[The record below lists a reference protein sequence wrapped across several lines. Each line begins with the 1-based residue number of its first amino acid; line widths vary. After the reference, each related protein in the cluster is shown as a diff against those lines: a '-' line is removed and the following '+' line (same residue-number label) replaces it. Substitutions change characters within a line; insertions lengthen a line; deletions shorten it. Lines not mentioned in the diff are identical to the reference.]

1 MDSLVTIDTRRFLG
15 QGPDTYSP
23 LTATQGYMLKT
34 RPANSFETNH
44 PAFPPFSHRECRR
57 RGRWCRRCR
66 RCRPYSPVPLRCF
79 FPLLCFTNSDVYRGK
94 SRGRT
99 GLKQRVL
106 TGTRKIYV
114 ASFRVEKKKRF
125 PLLDESTGKSVYV
138 DVCTCLPLYRLAF
151 IRISTRCEISN
162 RNCILNVSHAIE
174 INDVLSRACSRD
186 GWEKKERRKRRMGR
200 YIYIYKRGS
209 TDLKENLE

>member
-44 PAFPPFSHRECRR
+44 PVLFLSFPTENART
-57 RGRWCRRCR
+57 GRWCRCR
-66 RCRPYSPVPLRCF
+66 RSRSLLRSFFSPLF
-79 FPLLCFTNSDVYRGK
+79 CFTNSDVYRGK

-99 GLKQRVL
+99 GLNQRVF
-106 TGTRKIYV
+106 GTRKAV
-114 ASFRVEKKKRF
+114 SRAEKKRF
-125 PLLDESTGKSVYV
+125 LLLDESTGKIVYV
-138 DVCTCLPLYRLAF
+138 CRCLSLYGLAF

-186 GWEKKERRKRRMGR
+186 GWEKRKEEKTQDGKT
-200 YIYIYKRGS
+200 YIYIYI
-209 TDLKENLE
+209 